1 MKYGSGYRSAGG
13 DTVRIKCKVCH
24 SSGTVM
30 VVESTRLCLLY
41 KWFYGLAHTM
51 ASFVLVAV
59 VELFIHGT
67 SSTLLFSKFFKD
79 LWFRYSMFLPRVVQ
93 PNAYLSCITVM
104 LQAVDE

>member
-59 VELFIHGT
+59 VELFMGPV
-67 SSTLLFSKFFKD
+67 LLYFF
-79 LWFRYSMFLPRVVQ
+79 RSFLKIYGLGLVCFYQ
-93 PNAYLSCITVM
+93 G
-104 LQAVDE
+104 